1 MQTTEFGECRDWGGK
16 YHGLILRICGIL
28 HCVNCIAKGLT
39 PENEKVTIDS
49 LCHAIDLADYY
60 KEQAIY
66 AYGLR
71 EIDNDIVKAEHILKK
86 IKAKYIKEIRQNDLY
101 KLCRCKMF
109 KNADDFNN
117 VMAMLEEYGYIQRED
132 VQTEGSNRSGIKV
145 FVNPEVFSS

>member
-1 MQTTEFGECRDWGGK
+1 
-16 YHGLILRICGIL
+16 
-28 HCVNCIAKGLT
+28 
-39 PENEKVTIDS
+39 

-86 IKAKYIKEIRQNDLY
+86 IKVKYIKDCRQNDLY

-109 KNADDFNN
+109 KNADDFCN
-117 VMAMLEEYGYIQRED
+117 VIAMLEEYGYLRRETSTGTNNKTITD
-132 VQTEGSNRSGIKV
+132 IV
-145 FVNPEVFSS
+145 VNPDIFR